1 MSNAKVSIKPWLI
14 LLALALPVA
23 QAAEGWQFA
32 GDVRGGY
39 FDLERTAR
47 DGGETESDEYKFR
60 LRLSADRQLTETL
73 SFRARLAGIY
83 STEQEDSSFYLR
95 GYPSRPGTGLATGD
109 ATLDELYIRYAPGD
123 SGWTLRAG
131 RMQTKFELPGVAS
144 KGLDRNDSPNVDVTW
159 TDGLHLTQ
167 STWLAGW
174 NTHLILQHNHEKG
187 ASVTARSPLDFSD
200 SGSRVSLFAGLE
212 ARQDLGPV
220 IQRVIGFTY
229 MPDALA
235 PVGVSQGVREDYT
248 TLDAKLAAAWP
259 VGDSGRQLVAGTE
272 VAYAFDT
279 PPGAAVGTGET
290 SDSDGFAWQVA
301 ASIYD
306 IKPGHHLGVVTGEAG
321 GGWLL
326 SPDFRNNDRLHE
338 IRYQWKFTTDWS
350 MEARYRIREELR
362 VPGGVEASR
371 EDRDIYIRITGKF
384 RW

>member
-1 MSNAKVSIKPWLI
+1 VSNVNTMPWLL
-14 LLALALPVA
+14 LLALAMPVA
-23 QAAEGWQFA
+23 QAAEGWQYG

-39 FDLERTAR
+39 FSLERTAR

-60 LRLSADRQLTETL
+60 LRLSADRQLAETL
-73 SFRARLAGIY
+73 SFRARLAGIW
-83 STEQEDSSFYLR
+83 SSEQEDSSFYLR
-95 GYPSRPGTGLATGD
+95 GYPSRPGIGLATGD
-109 ATLDELYIRYAPGD
+109 ATLDELYIRYAPVD
-123 SGWTLRAG
+123 SGWTLRVG

-167 STWLAGW
+167 STWLDGW
-174 NTHLILQHNHEKG
+174 NTHFILQHNHEKG
-187 ASVTARSPLDFSD
+187 ASVTARAPLDFSD

-212 ARQDLGPV
+212 ATEDLGPIV
-220 IQRVIGFTY
+220 QRVIGLTY

-235 PVGVSQGVREDYT
+235 PDGVMQAVREDYT

-259 VGDSGRQLVAGTE
+259 VGDSGRKLVAGME

-279 PPGAAVGTGET
+279 PSGAAVGTGET
-290 SDSDGFAWQVA
+290 GDSDGFAWQLA

-306 IKPGHHLGVVTGEAG
+306 IKPGHHLAVVTGEAG

-326 SPDFRNNDRLHE
+326 SPDFRNNDGLHE

-362 VPGGVEASR
+362 VPVGAGDAR

-384 RW
+384 SW